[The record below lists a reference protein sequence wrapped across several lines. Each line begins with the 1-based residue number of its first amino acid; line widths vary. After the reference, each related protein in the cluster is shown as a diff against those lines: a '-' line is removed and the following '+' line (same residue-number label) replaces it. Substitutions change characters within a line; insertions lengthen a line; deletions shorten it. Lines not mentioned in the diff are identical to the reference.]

1 MAILKFFLPRTF
13 IIWNCSV
20 RKIRPFS
27 AIYLFSISTDSCLF
41 ILLIRL
47 KPSTITIY
55 FVAQIVLTL
64 SAGSS
69 FKLAPVFF

>member
-1 MAILKFFLPRTF
+1 MAIFKFFLPHTF

-47 KPSTITIY
+47 KPTTITIY
-55 FVAQIVLTL
+55 SVAQIVLTL
-64 SAGSS
+64 SLAASS
-69 FKLAPVFF
+69 SWLLFF